1 MINHL
6 KAFFFMAIAAP
17 SAFAQTPL
25 PVGTIIPES
34 LTLTLG
40 TPNAGNN
47 LLQSSR
53 GDLPRGVRRES
64 GDGRLSCFVV
74 TDMTVRS
81 LAVGG
86 IR

>member
-1 MINHL
+1 
-6 KAFFFMAIAAP
+6 MAIAAP

-47 LLQSSR
+47 LLTNLQE
-53 GDLPRGVRRES
+53 VTFREEFA
-64 GDGRLSCFVV
+64 GKAVMVV
-74 TDMTVRS
+74 YHAS
-81 LAVGG
+81 W
-86 IR
+86 

>member
-47 LLQSSR
+47 LLTNLQE
-53 GDLPRGVRRES
+53 VTFREEFA
-64 GDGRLSCFVV
+64 GKAVMVV
-74 TDMTVRS
+74 YHAS
-81 LAVGG
+81 W
-86 IR
+86 